1 MHKIQLLQ
9 YTGRK
14 DPLGIT
20 VKVCKVQLGR
30 KQMVGIRESGIL
42 PFVLFFLVKWHFF
55 LAESLEYNRRFYT
68 VSFKENY
75 RNRLIKIL

>member
-30 KQMVGIRESGIL
+30 KQMVGRRESGIL

-55 LAESLEYNRRFYT
+55 FG
-68 VSFKENY
+68 
-75 RNRLIKIL
+75 